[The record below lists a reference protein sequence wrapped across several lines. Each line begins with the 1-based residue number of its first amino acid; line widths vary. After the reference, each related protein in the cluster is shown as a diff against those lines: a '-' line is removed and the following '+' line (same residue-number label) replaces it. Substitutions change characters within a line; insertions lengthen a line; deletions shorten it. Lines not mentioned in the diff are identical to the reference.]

1 MRTTPPLLSNIVSE
15 MFTQCTSVVPADCPQ
30 WYDQISDVCFHVE
43 RVRTRALYTMPEM
56 HSCLKYNISLKMA
69 AYGVHNVHG
78 CKCYGGAF
86 KGMLL
91 KIRETV
97 SVRNARDVKGLG
109 YTPKVIIVQ
118 QHACVFYSSLKQSN
132 YSLQGIKE
140 QHSILFCIHLPIYKD
155 YEFL

>member
-1 MRTTPPLLSNIVSE
+1 
-15 MFTQCTSVVPADCPQ
+15 
-30 WYDQISDVCFHVE
+30 
-43 RVRTRALYTMPEM
+43 
-56 HSCLKYNISLKMA
+56 MA
-69 AYGVHNVHG
+69 AYGVHNVHD
-78 CKCYGGAF
+78 CKCYGGEAV

-118 QHACVFYSSLKQSN
+118 QHACVFCSSLKQSN

-140 QHSILFCIHLPIYKD
+140 QHSTAYFFFFIHLQIYKD